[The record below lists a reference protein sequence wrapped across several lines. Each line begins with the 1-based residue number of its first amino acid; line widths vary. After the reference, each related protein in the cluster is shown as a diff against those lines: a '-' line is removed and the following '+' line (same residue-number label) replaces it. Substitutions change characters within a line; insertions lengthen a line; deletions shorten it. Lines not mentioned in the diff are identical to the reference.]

1 MAATTMDPFLAEHYR
16 TWLGFTRLM
25 RYVLVTVVIVLVLLA
40 IFLL

>member
-16 TWLGFTRLM
+16 TWLGFTRLI
-25 RYVLVTVVIVLVLLA
+25 RYVLAAVIILLVLMA